1 VKINNRIHILVSGSQ
16 GQLGSELRAISK
28 LNKEFNISFKNSRQ
42 LDLSSEESIKENLTT
57 KNIDYFINAGAYTAV
72 DLAERN
78 EQQAF
83 KVNSEALNLIGKHAL
98 PTTQVIHLSSD
109 YVYNLDIERPLLELQ
124 SKEFL
129 TVDDTSKI
137 LNISRSTIW
146 RMMKEDQI
154 KYQRLRGRIIF
165 LKSDLYE
172 LFQ

>member
-1 VKINNRIHILVSGSQ
+1 MTSYVRLKRICVHCETEFIAKTAYTKYCTERCNKRHYKVRMK
-16 GQLGSELRAISK
+16 ELRAKQSD
-28 LNKEFNISFKNSRQ
+28 KE
-42 LDLSSEESIKENLTT
+42 T
-57 KNIDYFINAGAYTAV
+57 
-72 DLAERN
+72 
-78 EQQAF
+78 QA
-83 KVNSEALNLIGKHAL
+83 K
-98 PTTQVIHLSSD
+98 
-109 YVYNLDIERPLLELQ
+109 IERPLLELQ